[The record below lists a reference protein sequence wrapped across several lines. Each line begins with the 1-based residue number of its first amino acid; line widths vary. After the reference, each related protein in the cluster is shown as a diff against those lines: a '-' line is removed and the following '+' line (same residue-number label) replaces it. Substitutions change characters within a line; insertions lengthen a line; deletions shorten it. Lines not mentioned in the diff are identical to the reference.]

1 MHPPSRPAPRSAPST
16 VNPNPKPNPKPK
28 PNPNQERAIYAV
40 ATDLLEHKRVSSA
53 NYAAGV
59 ASLGE
64 TGMVELV
71 SIVGYYG
78 YVALTLNTFE
88 IEDPHAPDVCVGEG
102 GRSCAKSPW
111 EADAAL
117 VG

>member
-1 MHPPSRPAPRSAPST
+1 MVEARKAGLIDEHIAAIARGCAPAFASGS
-16 VNPNPKPNPKPK
+16 K
-28 PNPNQERAIYAV
+28 ERAIYAV
-40 ATDLLEHKRVSSA
+40 ANDLLEHKRVSSA

-64 TGMVELV
+64 TGMVEIV